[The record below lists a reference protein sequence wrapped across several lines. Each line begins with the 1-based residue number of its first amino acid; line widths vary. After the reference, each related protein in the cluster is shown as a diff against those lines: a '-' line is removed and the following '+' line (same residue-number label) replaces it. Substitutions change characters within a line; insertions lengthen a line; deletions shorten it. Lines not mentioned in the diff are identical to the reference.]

1 MLGATPFRPF
11 QSDVQKLQAKV
22 DYLERQDERRNIL
35 LVLFITL
42 ATVSTLLLL
51 FP

>member
-1 MLGATPFRPF
+1 MLGATPFRPI
-11 QSDVQKLQAKV
+11 QSEVQKLQDRVA
-22 DYLERQDERRNIL
+22 YLERQDERRNIL
-35 LVLFITL
+35 LVIFITL